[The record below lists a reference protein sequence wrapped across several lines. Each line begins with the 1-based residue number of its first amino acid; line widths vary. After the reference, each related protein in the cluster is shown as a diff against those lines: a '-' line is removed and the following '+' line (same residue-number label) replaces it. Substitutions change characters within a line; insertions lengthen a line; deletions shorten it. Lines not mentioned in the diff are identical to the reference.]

1 MRTAPYFKQETSM
14 AAGYARKENAVYDIY
29 GRFADRDIGECPF
42 CKNPEPKWLYREEW
56 KLLGNNSVYFKCPRC
71 ESELMVPKD
80 DITGLS
86 FSKASSSG
94 KKKAR
99 QGKVMNEPYV
109 TVIKIGFEYKNAKN
123 MLLVGEEMTVS
134 QLKKRADEMRSV

>member
-1 MRTAPYFKQETSM
+1 M
-14 AAGYARKENAVYDIY
+14 AEEYTRKEDAVYDIY
-29 GRFADRDIGECPF
+29 QRFADKDIGECPF
-42 CKNPEPKWLYREEW
+42 CQNKEPKWLYREEW
-56 KLLGNNSVYFKCPRC
+56 KLLGNNSVYFKCPCC